1 MKLSG
6 QRFDLVHISYKES
19 VMEKKSRTLI
29 LCDDIIKTGREISF
43 YGVDFI
49 VIMQGKHLSES
60 RAAAAGYKPL

>member
-1 MKLSG
+1 MKLSDQG
-6 QRFDLVHISYKES
+6 FDLVHISCKEL

-29 LCDDIIKTGREISF
+29 LSDDIIKKGREISF
-43 YGVDFI
+43 SGVGFI